1 MILENEINSLDLA
14 DVTVI
19 TLGEETKK
27 HGMTLANFLR
37 KGGLKVEID
46 YKNHNLKP
54 QFKLADRVRSPYIV
68 IIGEEEVNNNI
79 VKVKD
84 TINKTELILEI
95 EKLNEYFKLNG
106 EELYAYKK

>member
-1 MILENEINSLDLA
+1 
-14 DVTVI
+14 
-19 TLGEETKK
+19 
-27 HGMTLANFLR
+27 MTLANFLR
-37 KGGLKVEID
+37 QGGLKVEID